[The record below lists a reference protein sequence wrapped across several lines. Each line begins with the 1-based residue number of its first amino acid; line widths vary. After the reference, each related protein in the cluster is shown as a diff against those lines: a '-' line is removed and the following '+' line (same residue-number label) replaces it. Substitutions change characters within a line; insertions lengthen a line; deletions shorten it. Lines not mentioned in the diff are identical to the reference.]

1 MTTHPTVPTAG
12 DARDDGG
19 TRNEIRPA
27 PPAAPPDTEEVA
39 RLRAE
44 VSQLHA
50 KLDTRARRASTIVRL
65 RGFVAAVLVA
75 LAAFALVFSVVGV
88 WAARTALNTDRWVA
102 TVAPL
107 PQNPQVAAAVAD
119 YATNQVFQAINV
131 EQRLRTV
138 LPQQA
143 AFVAGPVAGQVR
155 DAVRKTVTNVLQS
168 DRFQPIWVE
177 VNRRAHQRAVAILN
191 GSSDVVVARQN
202 RVEIDLL
209 PLINQVLR
217 QLSAQLPTLFGKQI
231 SLPDLSSGAL
241 PDNLRARVQDALGIT
256 LPANFAQFTFYDS
269 GKLSAA
275 QQAVATGKRDLI
287 IFLVGTVVLLL
298 AALAISP
305 RRRRTLLQLGLWLVV
320 AAVAVTAILR
330 AVRSQLLEQVP
341 SELYRDGIGAAVT
354 IVFAQLRT
362 RGIQLIWIGAILAV
376 LMYLI
381 GPGRGPT
388 WLRRHAA
395 IGARALG
402 RGART
407 GGRAVATH
415 GPGWTARYLDVLRVG
430 GIAVAVVLALILSS
444 WTSLLVVAVVLA
456 AYELLVTLVGR
467 SAARRSGSEPTGGA
481 GAPAE
486 LTGGAGAPAEPNG
499 AGAPAPVG

>member
-1 MTTHPTVPTAG
+1 
-12 DARDDGG
+12 
-19 TRNEIRPA
+19 
-27 PPAAPPDTEEVA
+27 
-39 RLRAE
+39 
-44 VSQLHA
+44 
-50 KLDTRARRASTIVRL
+50 
-65 RGFVAAVLVA
+65 
-75 LAAFALVFSVVGV
+75 
-88 WAARTALNTDRWVA
+88 
-102 TVAPL
+102 
-107 PQNPQVAAAVAD
+107 
-119 YATNQVFQAINV
+119 
-131 EQRLRTV
+131 
-138 LPQQA
+138 
-143 AFVAGPVAGQVR
+143 
-155 DAVRKTVTNVLQS
+155 
-168 DRFQPIWVE
+168 
-177 VNRRAHQRAVAILN
+177 
-191 GSSDVVVARQN
+191 
-202 RVEIDLL
+202 
-209 PLINQVLR
+209 
-217 QLSAQLPTLFGKQI
+217 
-231 SLPDLSSGAL
+231 
-241 PDNLRARVQDALGIT
+241 
-256 LPANFAQFTFYDS
+256 
-269 GKLSAA
+269 
-275 QQAVATGKRDLI
+275 
-287 IFLVGTVVLLL
+287 
-298 AALAISP
+298 
-305 RRRRTLLQLGLWLVV
+305 
-320 AAVAVTAILR
+320 VTAILR

-467 SAARRSGSEPTGGA
+467 SAARRSGSE
-481 GAPAE
+481 